1 MIMGMQTVWVFGDT
15 ADILRL
21 PKPQV
26 KGYLTYGG
34 GEFLFFPSFSFFFGF
49 VGRWRLLMGLV
60 CIGAY
65 GNVTHDPEMVHWDEG
80 Y

>member
-1 MIMGMQTVWVFGDT
+1 MFGDT
-15 ADILRL
+15 ADILKL

-34 GEFLFFPSFSFFFGF
+34 GEFYFPSFSLFCFFVCFDG
-49 VGRWRLLMGLV
+49 GCLWIMGWF

-65 GNVTHDPEMVHWDEG
+65 GNVTHDPKMVHWDEG